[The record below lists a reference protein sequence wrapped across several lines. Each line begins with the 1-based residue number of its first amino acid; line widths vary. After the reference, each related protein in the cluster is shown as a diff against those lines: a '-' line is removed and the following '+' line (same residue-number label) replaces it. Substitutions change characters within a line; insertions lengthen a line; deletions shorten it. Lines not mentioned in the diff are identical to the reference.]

1 MDEKPPRKPKVRRSP
16 APIGDHEVGYCK
28 PPVATR
34 FKKGQPSAN
43 PKGRPKGR
51 SLMPPSAGWTNGF
64 HELIIEEAGRPVQV
78 RNGERVETVT
88 VVQAVVRSLVRQAG
102 QGNVRAAGILLREV
116 AGSQAVLRGEKEE
129 AIRAVVEY
137 KDHAYSAIDEA
148 RARGVTLRPTI
159 HPDDIHVDFGSG
171 EIHFDGP
178 LSRSG
183 REAQADLRK
192 MLEVATL
199 ILTNICKAVASGSD
213 EEGLQSQL
221 SGACAFVEELN
232 RTLPARDR
240 FDVDALLRRFGLGG
254 PPDQSGR

>member
-1 MDEKPPRKPKVRRSP
+1 MDPKPARKSKARRSP
-16 APIGDHEVGYCK
+16 SPIGDHEVGYCK
-28 PPVATR
+28 PPVATQ

-43 PKGRPKGR
+43 PKGRPKGE
-51 SLMPPSAGWTNGF
+51 SLMPPGAGWTNAF

-78 RNGERVETVT
+78 RNSERVETVT
-88 VVQAVVRSLVRQAG
+88 AVQAVVRSLVRQAG

-116 AGSQAVLRGEKEE
+116 ACSQAVLRGEKEE

-137 KDHAYSAIDEA
+137 KDHAYSAIYEA
-148 RARGVTLRPTI
+148 RARGITLHPTI

-178 LSRSG
+178 LSKSG
-183 REAQADLRK
+183 REAYEDLK
-192 MLEVATL
+192 NMLG
-199 ILTNICKAVASGSD
+199 VASMLLTDLCKGVAAGSD
-213 EEGLQSQL
+213 EQGLHSQL
-221 SGACAFVEELN
+221 PGACALAEKLN

-254 PPDQSGR
+254 VPDQSGR